1 MKNLTNLFCSK
12 NLISVGIVALAI
24 VIILWSLGF
33 DLSKACSIVILA
45 LVILFGALWL
55 HHPERMVRSLVYTY
69 LNLFYNIKIKG
80 KENFKKAK
88 GATLIIANNN
98 SFLDPLILATYL
110 PKDVM
115 FLVDSNI
122 AKRFWV
128 RQALKFVNHLA
139 VDNTNPM
146 ALKTILNELKKG
158 KKIVLFPEGRMNTVG
173 GIMKIYKGPAML
185 AEKSGA
191 QILPI
196 YIQNTQYSRFSYF
209 GRKLRHRPHL
219 HFIVSVWPPR
229 EWDFDQNKHTQ
240 EGRKYGYAEDKIF
253 DLLNEMRMSSFDTD
267 CTLFEAMLEGSKL
280 ARKKSRALEDAT
292 RKPASFRKLI
302 IASFLLGKKIAKM
315 TKEGEYVGV
324 MLPNL
329 NVTVFTIFG
338 LFAYGRVVAMINFT
352 SGKRNVISAVRAAK
366 IKKVITSKA
375 FIEKMQFDFLI
386 EALKEEKI
394 KVIYLEDINDNITV
408 IDKLGAV
415 AKSFAPNFF
424 HDKYTKNQTADS
436 PAVVL
441 YTSGSEGTPK
451 GVVLSHRNL
460 NINRYQLTGALFLD
474 FRDKF
479 FNALPMFHSFGLGIG
494 TIAPLLMGAST
505 FLYPTPLHY
514 KVIPELIYDRN
525 ATIAFGT
532 DTFFNAYCK
541 NAHPFDFYS
550 LRYAGVGGEKLKDE
564 TFKVCSEK
572 MGVRLVEG
580 YGATECSPLIAVDTQ
595 LYFKRGT
602 VGRLLPGME
611 CKIKKIEGVEK
622 GGELI
627 LKGGNLMLGYLRENN
642 PGVIEPLKN
651 GWYETGDI
659 VEIDEQG
666 FISIKGR
673 AKRFAKIA
681 GEMVSLTSVEQ
692 ALKEIWPE
700 YEHAVLRLPDA
711 KRGEQLFAYTTN
723 PKPDMQQLQEGFK
736 KLGYSELWTP
746 KTIKHL
752 EEIILTG
759 TGKYDYIKMEEKAK
773 AELAKTA
780 KA

>member
-12 NLISVGIVALAI
+12 NLIFIGILALASI
-24 VIILWSLGF
+24 IILWTFGIGLF
-33 DLSKACSIVILA
+33 KAITIVILA
-45 LVILFGALWL
+45 LVVLLGALWI
-55 HHPERMVRSLVYTY
+55 HHPERMVRSLIYTY

-98 SFLDPLILATYL
+98 SFLDPLILGTYL

-115 FLVDSNI
+115 FLVDSTI

-158 KKIVLFPEGRMNTVG
+158 KKIVLFPEGRMNTTG

-219 HFIVSVWPPR
+219 HFIVSVYPPR
-229 EWDFDQNKHTQ
+229 LWDLDKNKHSQ
-240 EGRKYGYAEDKIF
+240 DRRYGDAEDKIF
-253 DLLNEMRMSSFDTD
+253 DLLSEMRMDSFDTD

-292 RKPASFRKLI
+292 RKPATFRDLI
-302 IASFLLGKKIAKM
+302 ISSFALGDKFAKF
-315 TKEGEYVGV
+315 TKEGEYVGI

-338 LFAYGRVVAMINFT
+338 LFAYGRVAAMINFT
-352 SGKRNVISAVRAAK
+352 SGVKNIISAVRAAK

-375 FIEKMQFDFLI
+375 FIEKMSFEPI
-386 EALKEEKI
+386 VEALKGEKI
-394 KVIYLEDINDNITV
+394 KVVYLEDIKESMSV
-408 IDKLGAV
+408 LDKLSAF

-424 HDKYTKNQTADS
+424 HDQYTKNQTADS
-436 PAVVL
+436 PAVIL

-460 NINRYQLTGALFLD
+460 NINRYQLTGSLYLD

-494 TIAPLLMGAST
+494 TIAPLLMGASS

-514 KVIPELIYDRN
+514 KVIPELVYDRN

-564 TFKVCSEK
+564 TFKICSEK

-580 YGATECSPLIAVDTQ
+580 YGATECAPLIAVDTQ
-595 LYFKRGT
+595 LYFKRGS

-611 CKIKKIEGVEK
+611 CKLKKIEGVEK

-627 LKGGNLMLGYLRENN
+627 LRGGNVMLGYLREKN
-642 PGVIEPLKN
+642 PGIIEPLKD

-659 VEIDEQG
+659 VEIDEKG
-666 FISIKGR
+666 FIMIKGR

-681 GEMVSLTSVEQ
+681 GEMVSLTSVEN
-692 ALKEIWPE
+692 ALKEIWPD
-700 YEHAVLRLPDA
+700 YMHAVLRLPDA

-723 PKPDMQQLQEGFK
+723 PNFNMQEMQEGFK

-746 KTIKHL
+746 RTIRHID
-752 EEIILTG
+752 EIILTG
-759 TGKYDYIKMEEKAK
+759 TGKFDYIKMEEKAK
-773 AELAKTA
+773 AELAKA
-780 KA
+780 

>member
-12 NLISVGIVALAI
+12 NLIFIGILALAS
-24 VIILWSLGF
+24 VIILWGFGLGF
-33 DLSKACSIVILA
+33 LKASSIVILA
-45 LVILFGALWL
+45 LIVLLGALWV
-55 HHPERMVRSLVYTY
+55 HHPERMARSLVYTY

-115 FLVDSNI
+115 FLVDSTI

-146 ALKTILNELKKG
+146 ALKSILNELKKG
-158 KKIVLFPEGRMNTVG
+158 KKIVLFPEGRMNTTG

-229 EWDFDQNKHTQ
+229 LWDLDKNKHSQ
-240 EGRKYGYAEDKIF
+240 DRRYGDAEDKIF
-253 DLLNEMRMSSFDTD
+253 DLLSEMRMNSFDTD

-280 ARKKSRALEDAT
+280 ARPKARALEDAT
-292 RKPASFRKLI
+292 RKPATFRTLI
-302 IASFLLGKKIAKM
+302 TASFLLGKQFAKF

-329 NVTVFTIFG
+329 NVTVFSVFG
-338 LFAYGRVVAMINFT
+338 LLAYGRVAAMINFT
-352 SGKRNVISAVRAAK
+352 SGVKNIISAVRAAK

-375 FIEKMQFDFLI
+375 FIEKMEFGPI
-386 EALKEEKI
+386 VKALQKEKI
-394 KVIYLEDINDNITV
+394 EVVYLEDINAKIKA
-408 IDKLGAV
+408 IDKICALI
-415 AKSFAPNFF
+415 KSFAPNFF
-424 HDKYTKNQTADS
+424 HDRYTKNQTADS
-436 PAVVL
+436 PAVIL

-460 NINRYQLTGALFLD
+460 NINRYQLTGSLYLD

-514 KVIPELIYDRN
+514 KVIPELVYDRN
-525 ATIAFGT
+525 ATIVFGT

-564 TFKVCSEK
+564 TFKLCSEK
-572 MGVRLVEG
+572 LGVRLVEG
-580 YGATECSPLIAVDTQ
+580 YGATECAPLIAVDTQ

-627 LKGGNLMLGYLRENN
+627 LKGGNVMLGYLRENN
-642 PGVIEPLKN
+642 PGVIEPLKD

-659 VEIDEQG
+659 VEIDEKG
-666 FISIKGR
+666 FIMIKGR

-681 GEMVSLTSVEQ
+681 GEMVSLTSVEN
-692 ALKEIWPE
+692 ALKEIWPD
-700 YEHAVLRLPDA
+700 YMHAVLRLPDA

-723 PKPDMQQLQEGFK
+723 PNPNMQELQEGFK

-746 KTIKHL
+746 RTIKHID
-752 EEIILTG
+752 EIILTG
-759 TGKYDYIKMEEKAK
+759 TGKFDYVKMEEKAK
-773 AELAKTA
+773 AEIA

>member
-12 NLISVGIVALAI
+12 NLIFIGILALASI
-24 VIILWSLGF
+24 IILWTFGIGLF
-33 DLSKACSIVILA
+33 KAISIVILA
-45 LVILFGALWL
+45 LVVLLGALWI
-55 HHPERMVRSLVYTY
+55 HHPERMVRSLIYTY

-98 SFLDPLILATYL
+98 SFLDPLILGTYL

-115 FLVDSNI
+115 FLVDSTI

-158 KKIVLFPEGRMNTVG
+158 KKIVLFPEGRMNTTG

-229 EWDFDQNKHTQ
+229 LWDLDKNKHSQ
-240 EGRKYGYAEDKIF
+240 DRRYGDAEDKIF
-253 DLLNEMRMSSFDTD
+253 DLLSEMRLSSFDTD

-292 RKPASFRKLI
+292 RQPATFSRLI
-302 IASFLLGKKIAKM
+302 ISAFALGDKFAKF

-338 LFAYGRVVAMINFT
+338 LFAYGRVAAMINFT
-352 SGKRNVISAVRAAK
+352 SGVKNIISAVRAAK

-375 FIEKMQFDFLI
+375 FIEKMAFEPI
-386 EALKEEKI
+386 VEALKGEKI
-394 KVIYLEDINDNITV
+394 KVVYLEDINAQLSIL
-408 IDKLGAV
+408 DKAAAF

-424 HDKYTKNQTADS
+424 HDQYTKNQTADS
-436 PAVVL
+436 PAVIL

-460 NINRYQLTGALFLD
+460 NINRYQLTGSLYLD

-494 TIAPLLMGAST
+494 TIAPLLMGASS

-514 KVIPELIYDRN
+514 KVIPELVYDRN
-525 ATIAFGT
+525 ATIVFGT

-564 TFKVCSEK
+564 TFKLCSEK
-572 MGVRLVEG
+572 LGIRLVEG
-580 YGATECSPLIAVDTQ
+580 YGATECAPLIAVDTQ
-595 LYFKRGT
+595 LYFKRGS

-627 LKGGNLMLGYLRENN
+627 LRGGNVMLGYLREKN
-642 PGVIEPLKN
+642 PGVIEPLKD

-659 VEIDEQG
+659 VEIDEKG
-666 FISIKGR
+666 FIMIKGR

-700 YEHAVLRLPDA
+700 FEHAVLRLPDA

-723 PKPDMQQLQEGFK
+723 PNFSMQEMQEGFK

-746 KTIKHL
+746 RTIRHID
-752 EEIILTG
+752 EIILTG

-773 AELAKTA
+773 AEFA

>member
-12 NLISVGIVALAI
+12 NLIFIGILALASI
-24 VIILWSLGF
+24 IILWTFGIGLF
-33 DLSKACSIVILA
+33 KAINIVILA
-45 LVILFGALWL
+45 LVVLLGALWI
-55 HHPERMVRSLVYTY
+55 HHPERMVRSLIYTY

-88 GATLIIANNN
+88 GGTLIIANNN
-98 SFLDPLILATYL
+98 SFLDPLILGTYL

-115 FLVDSNI
+115 FLVDSTI

-158 KKIVLFPEGRMNTVG
+158 KKIVLFPEGRMNTTG

-219 HFIVSVWPPR
+219 HFIVSVYPPR
-229 EWDFDQNKHTQ
+229 LWDLDKNKHSQ
-240 EGRKYGYAEDKIF
+240 DRRYGDAEDKIF
-253 DLLNEMRMSSFDTD
+253 DLLSEMRMDSFDTD

-292 RKPASFRKLI
+292 RKPATFRDLI
-302 IASFLLGKKIAKM
+302 ISSFALGDKFAKI

-329 NVTVFTIFG
+329 NVTVFTVFG
-338 LFAYGRVVAMINFT
+338 LFAYGRVAAMINFT
-352 SGKRNVISAVRAAK
+352 SGIKNIISAVRAAK

-375 FIEKMQFDFLI
+375 FIEKMAFEPI
-386 EALKEEKI
+386 VEALKGEKI
-394 KVIYLEDINDNITV
+394 KVVYLEDIKESMSIL
-408 IDKLGAV
+408 DKLSAF

-424 HDKYTKNQTADS
+424 HDQYTKNQTADS
-436 PAVVL
+436 PAVIL

-460 NINRYQLTGALFLD
+460 NINRYQLTGSLYLD

-494 TIAPLLMGAST
+494 TIAPLLMGASS

-514 KVIPELIYDRN
+514 KVIPELVYDRN

-564 TFKVCSEK
+564 TFKICSEK

-580 YGATECSPLIAVDTQ
+580 YGATECAPLIAVDTQ
-595 LYFKRGT
+595 LYFKRGS

-611 CKIKKIEGVEK
+611 CKLKKIEGVEK

-627 LKGGNLMLGYLRENN
+627 LRGGNVMLGYLREKN
-642 PGVIEPLKN
+642 PGVIEPLKD

-659 VEIDEQG
+659 VEIDEKG
-666 FISIKGR
+666 FIMIKGR

-681 GEMVSLTSVEQ
+681 GEMVSLTSVEN
-692 ALKEIWPE
+692 ALKEIWPD
-700 YEHAVLRLPDA
+700 YMHAVLRLPDA
-711 KRGEQLFAYTTN
+711 KRGEQLFVYTTN
-723 PKPDMQQLQEGFK
+723 PNFNMQEMQEGFK

-746 KTIKHL
+746 RTIRHI

-759 TGKYDYIKMEEKAK
+759 TGKFDYIKMEEKAK
-773 AELAKTA
+773 AELAKA
-780 KA
+780 

>member
-12 NLISVGIVALAI
+12 NLIFIGILALAS
-24 VIILWSLGF
+24 VIILFGFGLSL
-33 DLSKACSIVILA
+33 LSACSIVAFALIIL
-45 LVILFGALWL
+45 LGALWI
-55 HHPERMVRSLVYTY
+55 HHPERMARSLVYTY

-146 ALKTILNELKKG
+146 ALKTVLNELKKG
-158 KKIVLFPEGRMNTVG
+158 KKIILFPEGRMNTVG

-229 EWDFDQNKHTQ
+229 LWDLDKNKHSQ
-240 EGRKYGYAEDKIF
+240 DRKYGDAEDKIF

-267 CTLFEAMLEGSKL
+267 CTLFEAMLEGAKL
-280 ARKKSRALEDAT
+280 ARPKARALEDAT
-292 RKPASFRKLI
+292 RKPATFRTLI
-302 IASFLLGKKIAKM
+302 TASFLLGKKFAKF
-315 TKEGEYVGV
+315 TKEGEYVGI

-329 NVTVFTIFG
+329 NVTVFTVFG
-338 LFAYGRVVAMINFT
+338 LFAYGRVAAMINFT
-352 SGKRNVISAVRAAK
+352 SGIKNIISAVRAAK

-375 FIEKMQFDFLI
+375 FIEKMQFGPI
-386 EALKEEKI
+386 VEALKEEKI
-394 KVIYLEDINDNITV
+394 KIVYLEDISAKINI
-408 IDKLGAV
+408 IDKLCALT
-415 AKSFAPNFF
+415 KSFAPNLF
-424 HDKYTKNQTADS
+424 HDRYTKNQTADS
-436 PAVVL
+436 PAVIL

-494 TIAPLLMGAST
+494 TIAPLLMGASS

-514 KVIPELIYDRN
+514 KVIPELVYDRN

-564 TFKVCSEK
+564 TFKICSEK

-580 YGATECSPLIAVDTQ
+580 YGATECAPLISVDTQ
-595 LYFKRGT
+595 LYFKRGS

-627 LKGGNLMLGYLRENN
+627 LKGGNVMLGYLRESN
-642 PGVIEPLKN
+642 PGIIEPLKD

-659 VEIDEQG
+659 VEIDEKG
-666 FISIKGR
+666 FIEIKGR

-681 GEMVSLTSVEQ
+681 GEMVSLTSVEN
-692 ALKEIWPE
+692 ALKAIWPE
-700 YEHAVLRLPDA
+700 DMHAVLRLPDA
-711 KRGEQLFAYTTN
+711 KRGEQLFAYTTKQN
-723 PKPDMQQLQEGFK
+723 PSMQEMQEGFK

-746 KTIKHL
+746 KHL
-752 EEIILTG
+752 YHIDEIILTG
-759 TGKYDYIKMEEKAK
+759 TGKFDYIKMEEKAK
-773 AELAKTA
+773 AELAKA
-780 KA
+780 

>member
-12 NLISVGIVALAI
+12 NLIFIGIVALAI
-24 VIILWSLGF
+24 IIILWTFGLGLF
-33 DLSKACSIVILA
+33 TSINIVILG
-45 LVILFGALWL
+45 LIILLGALWI
-55 HHPERMVRSLVYTY
+55 HHPERMVRSLIYTY

-98 SFLDPLILATYL
+98 SFLDPLILGTYL

-158 KKIVLFPEGRMNTVG
+158 KKIVLFPEGRMNTTG
-173 GIMKIYKGPAML
+173 ATMKIYKGPAML

-229 EWDFDQNKHTQ
+229 LWDLDKNKHSQ
-240 EGRKYGYAEDKIF
+240 DRRYGDAEDKIF
-253 DLLNEMRMSSFDTD
+253 DLLSEMRLNTFDTD

-292 RKPASFRKLI
+292 RQTASFRKLI
-302 IASFLLGKKIAKM
+302 IASFLLGKKFAQI

-329 NVTVFTIFG
+329 NVTVFTVFG
-338 LFAYGRVVAMINFT
+338 LFAYGRVAAMINFT
-352 SGKRNVISAVRAAK
+352 SGKKNIISAAKAAK
-366 IKKVITSKA
+366 MKKIITSKA
-375 FIEKMQFDFLI
+375 FIEKAELAPI
-386 EALKEEKI
+386 VEALEGEKFEI
-394 KVIYLEDINDNITV
+394 VYLEDINETV
-408 IDKLGAV
+408 SIADKLCAV

-424 HDKYTKNQTADS
+424 HDRYTKNQTADS

-451 GVVLSHRNL
+451 GVVLSHRNI
-460 NINRYQLTGALFLD
+460 NINRYQLTGSLYLD

-514 KVIPELIYDRN
+514 KVIPELVYDRN

-564 TFKVCSEK
+564 TFKICSEK

-611 CKIKKIEGVEK
+611 CKIKKIDGVEK

-627 LKGGNLMLGYLRENN
+627 LRGGNVMLGYLREKN
-642 PGVIEPLKN
+642 PGVIEPLKD

-659 VEIDEQG
+659 VEIDEKG
-666 FISIKGR
+666 FIMIKGR

-700 YEHAVLRLPDA
+700 YEHAVLRLPDP

-723 PKPDMQQLQEGFK
+723 PKPDMQALQEGFK

-746 KTIKHL
+746 RTIKHL
-752 EEIILTG
+752 DEIILTG
-759 TGKYDYIKMEEKAK
+759 TGKYDYVKMEEKAK
-773 AELAKTA
+773 AEFL

>member
-12 NLISVGIVALAI
+12 NLIFIGILALASI
-24 VIILWSLGF
+24 IILWTFGIGLF
-33 DLSKACSIVILA
+33 KAITIVILA
-45 LVILFGALWL
+45 LVVLLGALWI
-55 HHPERMVRSLVYTY
+55 HHPERMVRSLIYTY

-98 SFLDPLILATYL
+98 SFLDPLILGTYL

-115 FLVDSNI
+115 FLVDSTI

-158 KKIVLFPEGRMNTVG
+158 KKIVLFPEGRMNTTG

-219 HFIVSVWPPR
+219 HFIVSVYPPR
-229 EWDFDQNKHTQ
+229 LWDLDKNKHSQ
-240 EGRKYGYAEDKIF
+240 DRRYGDAEDKIF
-253 DLLNEMRMSSFDTD
+253 DLLSEMRMDSFDTD

-292 RKPASFRKLI
+292 RQPATFSRLI
-302 IASFLLGKKIAKM
+302 ISAFALGDKFAKF
-315 TKEGEYVGV
+315 TKEGEYVGI

-338 LFAYGRVVAMINFT
+338 LFAYGRVAAMINFT
-352 SGKRNVISAVRAAK
+352 SGVKNIISAVRAAK

-375 FIEKMQFDFLI
+375 FIEKMAFEPI
-386 EALKEEKI
+386 VEALKGEKI
-394 KVIYLEDINDNITV
+394 KVVYLEDINAQLSIL
-408 IDKLGAV
+408 DKAAAF

-424 HDKYTKNQTADS
+424 HDQYTKNQTADS
-436 PAVVL
+436 PAVIL

-460 NINRYQLTGALFLD
+460 NINRYQLTGSLYLD

-494 TIAPLLMGAST
+494 TIAPLLMGASS

-514 KVIPELIYDRN
+514 KVIPELVYDRN

-564 TFKVCSEK
+564 TFKICSEK

-580 YGATECSPLIAVDTQ
+580 YGATECAPLIAVDTQ
-595 LYFKRGT
+595 LYFKRGS

-611 CKIKKIEGVEK
+611 CKLKKIEGVEK

-627 LKGGNLMLGYLRENN
+627 LRGGNVMLGYLREKN
-642 PGVIEPLKN
+642 PGVIEPLKD

-659 VEIDEQG
+659 VEIDEKG
-666 FISIKGR
+666 FITIKGR

-681 GEMVSLTSVEQ
+681 GEMVSLTSVEN
-692 ALKEIWPE
+692 ALKEIWPD
-700 YEHAVLRLPDA
+700 YMHAVLRLPDA

-723 PKPDMQQLQEGFK
+723 PNFNMQEMQEGFK
-736 KLGYSELWTP
+736 KLGYSELWIP
-746 KTIKHL
+746 RIIRHID
-752 EEIILTG
+752 EIILTG
-759 TGKYDYIKMEEKAK
+759 TGKFDYIKMEEKAK
-773 AELAKTA
+773 AELAKA
-780 KA
+780 

>member
-12 NLISVGIVALAI
+12 NLIFIGILALAS
-24 VIILWSLGF
+24 IISLWGLG
-33 DLSKACSIVILA
+33 LGLLKAFTIVILA
-45 LVILFGALWL
+45 LVILLGALWI
-55 HHPERMVRSLVYTY
+55 HHPERMVRSLIYTY

-98 SFLDPLILATYL
+98 SFLDPLILGTYL

-158 KKIVLFPEGRMNTVG
+158 KKIVLFPEGRMNTTG
-173 GIMKIYKGPAML
+173 ATMKIYKGPAML

-229 EWDFDQNKHTQ
+229 LWDLDKNKNSQ
-240 EGRKYGYAEDKIF
+240 DRKYGDAEDKIF
-253 DLLNEMRMSSFDTD
+253 DLLNEMRLSSFDTD
-267 CTLFEAMLEGSKL
+267 CTLFEAMLEGSKI

-292 RKPASFRKLI
+292 RQTASFRKLI
-302 IASFLLGKKIAKM
+302 IAAFLLGKKFAKI

-338 LFAYGRVVAMINFT
+338 LFAYGRVAAMINFT
-352 SGKRNVISAVRAAK
+352 SGKKNILSAVRAAK
-366 IKKVITSKA
+366 IKKVITAKA
-375 FIEKMQFDFLI
+375 FIEKAELSPII

-394 KVIYLEDINDNITV
+394 EIVYLEDINETANIA
-408 IDKLGAV
+408 DKLCAV
-415 AKSFAPNFF
+415 IKSFAPNFF
-424 HDKYTKNQTADS
+424 HDRYTKNQTADS

-460 NINRYQLTGALFLD
+460 NINRYQLTGSLYLD

-494 TIAPLLMGAST
+494 TIAPLLMGASA

-514 KVIPELIYDRN
+514 KVIPEL
-525 ATIAFGT
+525 
-532 DTFFNAYCK
+532 
-541 NAHPFDFYS
+541 
-550 LRYAGVGGEKLKDE
+550 V
-564 TFKVCSEK
+564 
-572 MGVRLVEG
+572 
-580 YGATECSPLIAVDTQ
+580 
-595 LYFKRGT
+595 
-602 VGRLLPGME
+602 
-611 CKIKKIEGVEK
+611 
-622 GGELI
+622 
-627 LKGGNLMLGYLRENN
+627 
-642 PGVIEPLKN
+642 
-651 GWYETGDI
+651 
-659 VEIDEQG
+659 
-666 FISIKGR
+666 
-673 AKRFAKIA
+673 
-681 GEMVSLTSVEQ
+681 
-692 ALKEIWPE
+692 
-700 YEHAVLRLPDA
+700 
-711 KRGEQLFAYTTN
+711 
-723 PKPDMQQLQEGFK
+723 
-736 KLGYSELWTP
+736 
-746 KTIKHL
+746 
-752 EEIILTG
+752 
-759 TGKYDYIKMEEKAK
+759 
-773 AELAKTA
+773 
-780 KA
+780 

>member
-12 NLISVGIVALAI
+12 NLIFIGIVALAI
-24 VIILWSLGF
+24 IIVLWAFGLGLFTSINIVIFGLIILL
-33 DLSKACSIVILA
+33 
-45 LVILFGALWL
+45 GALWI
-55 HHPERMVRSLVYTY
+55 HHPERMVRSLIYTY

-98 SFLDPLILATYL
+98 SFLDPLILGTYL

-158 KKIVLFPEGRMNTVG
+158 KKIVLFPEGRMNTTG
-173 GIMKIYKGPAML
+173 ATMKIYKGPAML

-229 EWDFDQNKHTQ
+229 LWDLDKNKHSQ
-240 EGRKYGYAEDKIF
+240 DRRYGDAEDKIF
-253 DLLNEMRMSSFDTD
+253 DLLSEMRLNTFDTD

-292 RKPASFRKLI
+292 RQTASFRKLI
-302 IASFLLGKKIAKM
+302 IASFLLGKKFAQI

-329 NVTVFTIFG
+329 NVTVFTVFG
-338 LFAYGRVVAMINFT
+338 LFAYGRVAAMINFT
-352 SGKRNVISAVRAAK
+352 SGKKNIISAAKAAK
-366 IKKVITSKA
+366 MKKIITSKA
-375 FIEKMQFDFLI
+375 FIEKAELAPI
-386 EALKEEKI
+386 VEALEGEKFEI
-394 KVIYLEDINDNITV
+394 VYLEDINETV
-408 IDKLGAV
+408 SIADKLCAV

-424 HDKYTKNQTADS
+424 HDRYTKNQTADS

-451 GVVLSHRNL
+451 GVVLSHRNI
-460 NINRYQLTGALFLD
+460 NINRYQLTGSLYLD

-514 KVIPELIYDRN
+514 KVIPELVYDRN

-564 TFKVCSEK
+564 TFKICSEK

-611 CKIKKIEGVEK
+611 CKIKKIDGVEK

-627 LKGGNLMLGYLRENN
+627 LRGGNVMLGYLREKN
-642 PGVIEPLKN
+642 PGVIEPLKD

-659 VEIDEQG
+659 VEIDEKG
-666 FISIKGR
+666 FIMIKGR

-700 YEHAVLRLPDA
+700 YEHAVLRLPDP

-723 PKPDMQQLQEGFK
+723 PKPDMQALQEGFK

-746 KTIKHL
+746 RTIKHL
-752 EEIILTG
+752 DEIILTG
-759 TGKYDYIKMEEKAK
+759 TGKYDYVKMEEKAK
-773 AELAKTA
+773 AEFL

>member
-12 NLISVGIVALAI
+12 NLIFIGILALASI
-24 VIILWSLGF
+24 IILWAFGIGLF
-33 DLSKACSIVILA
+33 KAINIVILA
-45 LVILFGALWL
+45 LVVLFSVLWI
-55 HHPERMVRSLVYTY
+55 HHPERMVRSLIYTY

-98 SFLDPLILATYL
+98 SFLDPLILGTYL
-110 PKDVM
+110 PKDVI
-115 FLVDSNI
+115 FLVDSTI

-158 KKIVLFPEGRMNTVG
+158 KKIVLFPEGRMNTTG

-229 EWDFDQNKHTQ
+229 LWDLDKNKHSQ
-240 EGRKYGYAEDKIF
+240 DRRYGDAEDKIF
-253 DLLNEMRMSSFDTD
+253 DLLSEMRLSSFDTD

-292 RKPASFRKLI
+292 RQPASFRKLI
-302 IASFLLGKKIAKM
+302 ISAFALGDKFAKF
-315 TKEGEYVGV
+315 TKEGEYVGI

-338 LFAYGRVVAMINFT
+338 LFAYGRVAAMINFT
-352 SGKRNVISAVRAAK
+352 SGVKNIISAVRAAK

-375 FIEKMQFDFLI
+375 FIEKMAFEPI
-386 EALKEEKI
+386 VEALKEEKI
-394 KVIYLEDINDNITV
+394 KIVYLEDINAQLSIL
-408 IDKLGAV
+408 DKAGAF

-424 HDKYTKNQTADS
+424 HDQYTKNQTADS

-460 NINRYQLTGALFLD
+460 NINRYQLTGSLYLD

-514 KVIPELIYDRN
+514 KVIPELVYDRN
-525 ATIAFGT
+525 ATIVFGT

-564 TFKVCSEK
+564 TFKLCSEK
-572 MGVRLVEG
+572 LGIRLVEG

-595 LYFKRGT
+595 LYFKRGS

-627 LKGGNLMLGYLRENN
+627 LKGGNVMLGYLRENN
-642 PGVIEPLKN
+642 PGVIEPLKD

-659 VEIDEQG
+659 VEIDEKG
-666 FISIKGR
+666 FIMIKGR

-681 GEMVSLTSVEQ
+681 GEMVSLTSVEN
-692 ALKEIWPE
+692 ALKEIWPD
-700 YEHAVLRLPDA
+700 YMHAVLRLPDA

-723 PKPDMQQLQEGFK
+723 PNFNMQEMQEGFK

-746 KTIKHL
+746 RTIKHID
-752 EEIILTG
+752 EIILTG
-759 TGKYDYIKMEEKAK
+759 TGKFDYIKMEEKAK
-773 AELAKTA
+773 AELAKA
-780 KA
+780 

>member
-12 NLISVGIVALAI
+12 NLIFIGILALAS
-24 VIILWSLGF
+24 VIILWAFDFSL
-33 DLSKACSIVILA
+33 LNASSIVLLA
-45 LVILFGALWL
+45 LMILMGALWV
-55 HHPERMVRSLVYTY
+55 HHPERMVRSLIYTY

-98 SFLDPLILATYL
+98 SFLDPLILGTYL

-158 KKIVLFPEGRMNTVG
+158 KKIVLFPEGRMNTTG
-173 GIMKIYKGPAML
+173 ATMKIYKGPAML

-229 EWDFDQNKHTQ
+229 LWDLDKNKHSQ
-240 EGRKYGYAEDKIF
+240 DRRYGDAEDKIF
-253 DLLNEMRMSSFDTD
+253 DLLSEMRLNSFDTD

-292 RKPASFRKLI
+292 RQTASFRKLI
-302 IASFLLGKKIAKM
+302 IASFLLGKKFAQI

-329 NVTVFTIFG
+329 NVTVFTVFG
-338 LFAYGRVVAMINFT
+338 LFAYGRVAAMINFT
-352 SGKRNVISAVRAAK
+352 SGKKNIISAVKAATMK
-366 IKKVITSKA
+366 RVITSKA
-375 FIEKMQFDFLI
+375 FIEKAELAPI
-386 EALKEEKI
+386 VEALKEEKI
-394 KVIYLEDINDNITV
+394 EVIYLEDINETISIV
-408 IDKLGAV
+408 DKLGAV

-424 HDKYTKNQTADS
+424 HDRYTKNQTADS

-460 NINRYQLTGALFLD
+460 NINRYQLTGSLYLD

-514 KVIPELIYDRN
+514 KVIPELVYDRN

-564 TFKVCSEK
+564 TFKICSEK

-595 LYFKRGT
+595 LYFKRGS

-627 LKGGNLMLGYLRENN
+627 LRGGNIMLGYLREKN
-642 PGVIEPLKN
+642 PGVIEPLKD

-659 VEIDEQG
+659 VEIDEKG
-666 FISIKGR
+666 FIMIKGR

-723 PKPDMQQLQEGFK
+723 PEPNMAKLQEGFK
-736 KLGYSELWTP
+736 KLGYSELWIP
-746 KTIKHL
+746 KTLKHL
-752 EEIILTG
+752 DEIILTG
-759 TGKYDYIKMEEKAK
+759 TGKFDYVKMEEKAK
-773 AELAKTA
+773 EELAKA
-780 KA
+780 